1 MQNFLTNNLFSGK
14 DMAMLEGIGNAVGN
28 KIGEVVPP
36 LWNAYAPEA
45 AKVPVAA
52 ALNKFGKLKAIPEY
66 ATTRAAE
73 LFPGDD
79 GKQNAMRHSLW
90 MGKTAQELG
99 GGMGAGIAAKLAG
112 YGFEGLTAAPL
123 AAWELMKGNPKGASA
138 IVADSRQDLN
148 NNAVGINNAR
158 YTKDPQ
164 QLENDLKGLA
174 NRAVEASPAFSQPS
188 RPYLTQAV
196 KRTKQ

>member
-14 DMAMLEGIGNAVGN
+14 DMAMLEGIGNAASAVGN

-36 LWNAYAPEA
+36 LWNAYAPAA

-52 ALNKFGKLKAIPEY
+52 ALDKFGRLQAIPEY
-66 ATTRAAE
+66 ATMKAAE

-99 GGMGAGIAAKLAG
+99 GGMVRVSL
-112 YGFEGLTAAPL
+112 L
-123 AAWELMKGNPKGASA
+123 S
-138 IVADSRQDLN
+138 
-148 NNAVGINNAR
+148 
-158 YTKDPQ
+158 
-164 QLENDLKGLA
+164 
-174 NRAVEASPAFSQPS
+174 
-188 RPYLTQAV
+188 
-196 KRTKQ
+196 